1 MYDLTLI
8 KTNKDEAISLSKKL
22 GFSDI
27 FFIQN
32 EDIVKNLKEIKG
44 NKLNIVL
51 GGNDEFNRQALTNKN
66 TTILLNPEPDTKDSL
81 KQKNSGLN
89 QVLCNLANKNKVA
102 IAFSI
107 ERLQDLNLLGKIIQ
121 NIKLCKK
128 YKVKMLFFTLAR
140 NKYEL
145 VSSYD
150 LLSILRVL
158 GMNPNEA
165 KYALTGINDLI
176 KGKSL

>member
-32 EDIVKNLKEIKG
+32 EDIIKNIKEIRK
-44 NKLNIVL
+44 NKFNLVL
-51 GGNDEFNRQALTNKN
+51 GGNDELNRAILTNKS
-66 TTILLNPEPDTKDSL
+66 TSILLNPEPNTKDSI

-89 QVLCNLANKNKVA
+89 DVLCNLANKNKIAV
-102 IAFSI
+102 AFSI
-107 ERLQDLNLLGKIIQ
+107 DRLKDLNLLGKILQ

-140 NKYEL
+140 HK
-145 VSSYD
+145 YD
-150 LLSILRVL
+150 LVASSDMLSTLYVL
-158 GMNPNEA
+158 GLQPREA
-165 KYALTGINDLI
+165 KYALTGINEII